1 MLSTIVYILGDGV
14 QYRFLRDLA
23 ELQIQRTAT
32 DELRQSMHIVCGM
45 TEKTKQTEN
54 IFFSERV
61 PQGMKLYFLNDLQ
74 TAAWLHQ
81 SVINIPEPDMIHV
94 LLESPFRK
102 KDWLERLRLLD
113 RRAAAP
119 VDAVLCDTQRAGLQ
133 TDTSSWKDD
142 YQAGRQ
148 EIERLGIPVQS
159 YVLQTVPEWLFTA
172 VPVEMRIYRQKVR
185 NFVEQ
190 LKQTVAA
197 DNSIGYIMYA
207 LEHQISITPDAL
219 KHDCYQRFDP
229 STAGKYPGDVIW
241 SRAQKKFM
249 SQDSELW
256 KNIWN
261 YYRMEMLRVPLLW
274 EEDAEEKELHTA
286 LAKAFER
293 YKPKGKIHMAANK
306 EAYESLIKRPD
317 VKSADILSC
326 EKASDEFFSGIENN
340 AVYTVMVDQ
349 IKRKISKLERIKNG

>member
-45 TEKTKQTEN
+45 TEKTEQTEN

-81 SVINIPEPDMIHV
+81 SVIDIPEPDMIHV

-142 YQAGRQ
+142 YRAGRQ

-172 VPVEMRIYRQKVR
+172 VPDIPAESAEFRRTAQTDGCSRQLDRIYHVCAGAPDFDHAGCIETR
-185 NFVEQ
+185 
-190 LKQTVAA
+190 LLPTV
-197 DNSIGYIMYA
+197 
-207 LEHQISITPDAL
+207 
-219 KHDCYQRFDP
+219 
-229 STAGKYPGDVIW
+229 
-241 SRAQKKFM
+241 
-249 SQDSELW
+249 
-256 KNIWN
+256 
-261 YYRMEMLRVPLLW
+261 
-274 EEDAEEKELHTA
+274 
-286 LAKAFER
+286 
-293 YKPKGKIHMAANK
+293 
-306 EAYESLIKRPD
+306 
-317 VKSADILSC
+317 
-326 EKASDEFFSGIENN
+326 
-340 AVYTVMVDQ
+340 
-349 IKRKISKLERIKNG
+349 